1 MDAQKQEHKQDR
13 RRFFRRAGV
22 FGLIGAAATGVGW
35 KAYAHGGW
43 RRGEPLTEARVER
56 LLQHFYIEIDATEEQ
71 KQRLGPIVREAVR
84 ELAPLHQ
91 RVHAARA
98 QAIALLSADQIDGA
112 AVEKL
117 RAEQIALAEQASQR
131 LTQALVEAA
140 QVLTPA
146 QRKELA
152 QRFERRRHHWS

>member
-1 MDAQKQEHKQDR
+1 VETQEQQR
-13 RRFFRRAGV
+13 RRFFRRAGL
-22 FGLIGAAATGVGW
+22 FGLIGAAATGIGW

-43 RRGEPLTEARVER
+43 RRGEPLTEAPVER

-84 ELAPLHQ
+84 EFAPLHE

-98 QAIALLSADQIDGA
+98 QAIALLIADHVDGA

-117 RAEQIALAEQASQR
+117 RAEQIGLAEQASQR

-152 QRFERRRHHWS
+152 QRFERHRHHWR